1 MYRLISAAP
10 VLTPARC
17 ALP

>member
-1 MYRLISAAP
+1 MKSIVSDL

-17 ALP
+17 HVF